1 MKLLYL
7 EVRCREWNI
16 LLMEHYI
23 ESRIDGE
30 KWYII
35 DKDNCEIYWKKRKIS
50 LYYYLDKCVWAQQR
64 YILC

>member
-1 MKLLYL
+1 
-7 EVRCREWNI
+7 
-16 LLMEHYI
+16 MEHYI
-23 ESRIDGE
+23 DSRIDGE